1 MAHRA
6 LAELRRFLD
15 ARGASIEGI
24 DVAALDA
31 IERGFM
37 TSARGHVA
45 ARLIGVPVGLEGEWL
60 AYARVYCRY
69 LAASDRMRAPCTVF
83 VAVGGEPMLR
93 VCLLRASNGRTYLRH

>member
-31 IERGFM
+31 IE
-37 TSARGHVA
+37 RGHVA